1 MQTRQNQIPALKKEK
16 TKKRTGRKIVI
27 LLIGLF
33 ITLLIIL
40 FFRSSISKIAQIE
53 ISGFELVSKEQIG
66 QASKI
71 AIGDSYFYVGSSE
84 IEKRVKTLKTIEW
97 VKVTKKFPGFIHI
110 EVKEFQRVAFQL
122 TSDGGMDALMADG
135 SSVPLKGRSLPMD
148 RPIMSNWKNEDPLKK
163 QLCMVLA
170 QIPQSMLSDI
180 SEIKP
185 NPSAAYEDKIKI
197 YTRSQ
202 FEVNTT
208 VSYLLEKIPYLS
220 SLINDMKEKQ
230 NTTAGIL
237 SLLDSDYGKLFD
249 QDQKKRDAEK
259 SPGSA
264 Q

>member
-1 MQTRQNQIPALKKEK
+1 MQTARNQIPALKKEK
-16 TKKRTGRKIVI
+16 TKKRTGRKIVF

-33 ITLLIIL
+33 ITLLVIL

-66 QASKI
+66 QAAKI
-71 AIGDSYFYVGSSE
+71 AIGDSYFYVSSSK
-84 IEKRVKTLKTIEW
+84 IEKRVKALKTIES

-122 TSDGGMDALMADG
+122 TDDGGMDALMADG
-135 SSVPLKGRSLPMD
+135 SSVSLKGRSLPMD

-163 QLCMVLA
+163 KLILVLA

-259 SPGSA
+259 TPASA

>member
-1 MQTRQNQIPALKKEK
+1 MQTGQIQIPALKKVK
-16 TKKRTGRKIVI
+16 NTKRTGRRIVFLLIVLFII
-27 LLIGLF
+27 LLL
-33 ITLLIIL
+33 IL

-53 ISGFELVSKEQIG
+53 ISGYELVSKEQIG

-71 AIGDSYFYVGSSE
+71 AVGDSYFYVGSSA
-84 IEKRVKTLKTIEW
+84 IEKRVKGLKTIES
-97 VKVTKKFPGFIHI
+97 VKVTKKFPGYVHI

-122 TSDGGMDALMADG
+122 AADGSMDALLADG
-135 SSVPLKGRSLPMD
+135 SAVALKGHSLPMD
-148 RPIMSNWKNEDPLKK
+148 RPIMSNWKKEDPLKK
-163 QLCMVLA
+163 QLCAVLA
-170 QIPQSMLSDI
+170 KIPQSMLSDI

-249 QDQKKRDAEK
+249 QDQQKRDAEK
-259 SPGSA
+259 SSQSA